1 MRRTQMPLFTPET
14 EWVMPDE
21 LKDLRDAKEVAIDLE
36 TNDPYLKELGSG
48 NVTGKG
54 HIAGVAV
61 AVEGWS
67 GYFPIHH
74 EQGGNMDRQLV
85 LKWLQNVLNQENTR
99 FIFHN
104 AMYDVCWL
112 RSAGLTI
119 KGPIVDTMIA
129 ASLIDENRM
138 SYQLNTLA
146 KHYVGLGKDE
156 KILQEAAKE
165 YGLDPKADM
174 WRLPPMF
181 VGQYAERDAESTL
194 KLWQRL
200 SIELYEQELMDVFKL
215 ETELFPCLVDM
226 RFKGVRVD
234 LEKAQNIK
242 LNLIKREETLI
253 KKIKD
258 LTGVDVEIMAARSIA
273 KAFDKLKLPYDRTA
287 KSNEPSFTKNFLQN
301 HPHELPQAIAE
312 ARELNKAHTTFI
324 DSITKHA
331 VKGRIHADINQIRS
345 DAGGTVTGRFSMSNP
360 NLQQIPARHPE
371 LGPMIRSIFIPEGN
385 HVWGSFDYSQ
395 QEPRILVHYAK
406 LQNLEGV
413 DEIVDAYNAGDAD
426 FHQVVADM
434 AGIERKQAKTINLGL
449 MYGMGKNKLMAELG
463 LMKESAEKLIRQY
476 HTKAPF
482 VKKLMDNVSRKANDR
497 GKIRT
502 LLGRA
507 CHFDLWQPVQ
517 FGVFKPLPLEQARKE
532 YDEPLKRAFTY
543 KALNKLI
550 QGSAADMT
558 KKSMVALYENGI
570 VPHIQIHDEVDISV
584 ESNEKAEKIIEIM
597 ESAVELKVP
606 NKVDYEH
613 GDNWG
618 EIKPWLT

>member
-1 MRRTQMPLFTPET
+1 
-14 EWVMPDE
+14 MPDE
-21 LKDLRDAKEVAIDLE
+21 LKDLREHTEIAIDLE
-36 TNDPYLKELGSG
+36 TNDPELKSLGSG
-48 NVTGKG
+48 NVIGRG

-67 GYFPIHH
+67 GYYPIHH
-74 EQGGNMDRQLV
+74 EQGGNMDRKLV
-85 LKWLQNVLNQENTR
+85 LKWLQDVLKQENTT

-129 ASLIDENRM
+129 ASLIDENRL

-156 KILQEAAKE
+156 KILVEAAKE

-200 SIELYEQELMDVFKL
+200 KIELYNQELMDIFNL
-215 ETELFPCLVDM
+215 ETRLFPCLVDM
-226 RFKGVRVD
+226 RFKGVKVD

-242 LNLIKREETLI
+242 QNLIKREESLI

-258 LTGVDVEIMAARSIA
+258 LTGVEVEIMAARSIA

-301 HPHELPQAIAE
+301 HPHELPKAIAE

-324 DSITKHA
+324 DSITKHEH
-331 VKGRIHADINQIRS
+331 KGRIHADINQIRS

-371 LGPMIRSIFIPEGN
+371 LGPMIRSIFIPEDK

-406 LQNLEGV
+406 LQNLSGV
-413 DEIVDAYNAGDAD
+413 DEIVDAYNDGDAD
-426 FHQVVADM
+426 FHQAVADM

-463 LMKESAEKLIRQY
+463 LMKESAEKLIKQY
-476 HTKAPF
+476 HVKAPF
-482 VKKLMDNVSRKANDR
+482 VKQLMDNVSRRANDR

-517 FGVFKPLPLEQARKE
+517 FGVFKPLPLEEARKE

-570 VPHIQIHDEVDISV
+570 IPHIQIHDEVNISV
-584 ESNEKAEKIIEIM
+584 ESDTHAEDIIKIM
-597 ESAVELKVP
+597 ESAVELQVP
-606 NKVDYEH
+606 NKVDYEK
-613 GDNWG
+613 GANWG
-618 EIKPWLT
+618 EIK

>member
-1 MRRTQMPLFTPET
+1 
-14 EWVMPDE
+14 
-21 LKDLRDAKEVAIDLE
+21 
-36 TNDPYLKELGSG
+36 
-48 NVTGKG
+48 
-54 HIAGVAV
+54 
-61 AVEGWS
+61 
-67 GYFPIHH
+67 
-74 EQGGNMDRQLV
+74 MDRKLV
-85 LKWLQNVLNQENTR
+85 LKWLQDVLKQENTT

-129 ASLIDENRM
+129 ASLIDENRL

-156 KILQEAAKE
+156 KILVEAAKE

-200 SIELYEQELMDVFKL
+200 KIELYNQELMDIFNL
-215 ETELFPCLVDM
+215 ETRLFPCLVDM
-226 RFKGVRVD
+226 RFKGVKVD

-242 LNLIKREETLI
+242 QNLIKREESLI

-258 LTGVDVEIMAARSIA
+258 LTGVEVEIMAARSIA

-301 HPHELPQAIAE
+301 HPHELPKAIAE

-324 DSITKHA
+324 DSITKHEH
-331 VKGRIHADINQIRS
+331 KGRIHADINQIRS

-371 LGPMIRSIFIPEGN
+371 LGPMIRSIFIPEDK

-406 LQNLEGV
+406 LQNLSGV
-413 DEIVDAYNAGDAD
+413 DEIVDAYNDGDAD
-426 FHQVVADM
+426 FHQAVADM

-463 LMKESAEKLIRQY
+463 LMKESAEKLIKQY
-476 HTKAPF
+476 HVKAPF
-482 VKKLMDNVSRKANDR
+482 VKQLMDNVSRRANDR

-517 FGVFKPLPLEQARKE
+517 FGVFKPLPLEEARKE

-570 VPHIQIHDEVDISV
+570 IPHIQIHDEVNISV
-584 ESNEKAEKIIEIM
+584 ESDTHAEDIIKIM
-597 ESAVELKVP
+597 ESAVELQVP
-606 NKVDYEH
+606 NKVDYEK
-613 GDNWG
+613 GANWG
-618 EIKPWLT
+618 EIK

>member
-1 MRRTQMPLFTPET
+1 MPE
-14 EWVMPDE
+14 E
-21 LKDLRDAKEVAIDLE
+21 LKDLQGHKEIAIDLE
-36 TNDPYLKELGSG
+36 TNDPYLTTLGSG
-48 NVTGKG
+48 NVSGKG

-74 EQGGNMDRQLV
+74 ESGGNMDKRLV
-85 LKWLQNVLNQENTR
+85 LSWLQDILNQPNTT

-112 RSAGLTI
+112 RKEGLSI
-119 KGPIVDTMIA
+119 KGHIVDTMIA
-129 ASLIDENRM
+129 ASLIDENRL
-138 SYQLNTLA
+138 SYRLDVLS
-146 KHYVGLGKDE
+146 KHYVGIGKDE
-156 KILQEAAKE
+156 NILQAAAKE
-165 YGLDPKADM
+165 YGLDAKKDM
-174 WRLPPMF
+174 WRLPALF

-200 SIELYEQELMDVFKL
+200 KVELYNQELMDVFTL
-215 ETELFPCLVDM
+215 ETKLFPCLVDM

-234 LEKAQNIK
+234 LEKASNIK
-242 LNLIKREETLI
+242 KNLMNRESKI
-253 KKIKD
+253 VSKIKD
-258 LTGVDVEIMAARSIA
+258 LTGVDVEIHAARSIA
-273 KAFDKLKLPYDRTA
+273 KAFDKLKLPYDRTE
-287 KSNEPSFTKNFLQN
+287 KSKEPSFTKNFLQN
-301 HPHELPQAIAE
+301 HPHELPKLIAD
-312 ARELNKAHTTFI
+312 AREINKAHTTFI

-331 VKGRIHADINQIRS
+331 VNGRIHADINQIRS
-345 DAGGTVTGRFSMSNP
+345 DQGGTVTGRFSMSNP

-371 LGPMIRSIFIPEGN
+371 LGPMIRSIFIPEKDT
-385 HVWGSFDYSQ
+385 VWGSFDYSQ

-406 LQNLEGV
+406 LQNLNGV
-413 DEIVDAYNAGDAD
+413 DEIVDAYNQGDAD

-476 HTKAPF
+476 HSKAPF
-482 VKKLMDNVSRKANDR
+482 VKQLMDNVSRKANDR

-502 LLGRA
+502 LGGRA

-570 VPHIQIHDEVDISV
+570 IPHIQIHDEVDISV
-584 ESNEKAEKIIEIM
+584 ESDAKAEQIIEIM
-597 ESAVELKVP
+597 ESAVELEVP
-606 NKVDYEH
+606 NKVDYEK

-618 EIKPWLT
+618 EIK

>member
-1 MRRTQMPLFTPET
+1 MRNTQMPLFTPET

-21 LKDLRDAKEVAIDLE
+21 LKDLRGHKEIAIDLE
-36 TNDPYLKELGSG
+36 TNDPHLKQLGSG
-48 NVTGKG
+48 NVTNRG

-67 GYFPIHH
+67 GYYPIHH
-74 EQGGNMDRQLV
+74 EQGGNMDKKLV
-85 LKWLQNVLNQENTR
+85 LTWLQDILNQENTT

-138 SYQLNTLA
+138 SYALNNLA
-146 KHYVGLGKDE
+146 KYYVGLGKDE
-156 KILQEAAKE
+156 KVLVEAAKE

-174 WRLPPMF
+174 WRMPAMF

-194 KLWQRL
+194 KLWQTLKR
-200 SIELYEQELMDVFKL
+200 ELYNQELMDVFTL
-215 ETELFPCLVDM
+215 ETDLFPCLVDM

-234 LEKAQNIK
+234 LEKSQKIK
-242 LNLIKREETLI
+242 LNLIKREEALI

-301 HPHELPQAIAE
+301 HPHELPKAIAE
-312 ARELNKAHTTFI
+312 ARELNKAHSTFI

-331 VKGRIHADINQIRS
+331 VDGRIHADINQIRS

-371 LGPMIRSIFIPEGN
+371 LGPMIRSIFIPEEK

-476 HTKAPF
+476 HSKAPF
-482 VKKLMDNVSRKANDR
+482 VKQLMDNVSRKANDR

-502 LLGRA
+502 LGGRA

-558 KKSMVALYENGI
+558 KKSMVALYKNGI
-570 VPHIQIHDEVDISV
+570 IPHIQIHDEVDISI
-584 ESNEKAEKIIEIM
+584 ESQKQAENIIEIM

-606 NKVDYEH
+606 NKVDYEK
-613 GDNWG
+613 GANWG
-618 EIKPWLT
+618 EIK

>member
-1 MRRTQMPLFTPET
+1 MRNTQIPLFTPET
-14 EWVMPDE
+14 EWVMPEE
-21 LKDLRDAKEVAIDLE
+21 LKDLRGAKEISIDLE
-36 TNDPYLKELGSG
+36 TYDPQLKELGSG
-48 NVTGKG
+48 NVVKNG
-54 HIAGVAV
+54 HIAGIAV

-67 GYFPIHH
+67 GYYPVHH
-74 EQGGNMDRQLV
+74 EQGGNMDKKLV
-85 LKWLQNVLNQENTR
+85 FAWLQELFNQENTT

-112 RSAGLTI
+112 RSNGLSI
-119 KGPIVDTMIA
+119 KGKIVDTMIA

-138 SYQLNTLA
+138 SYKLNSLA
-146 KHYVGLGKDE
+146 KFYIGMGKDE
-156 KILQEAAKE
+156 KILIEAAKE
-165 YGLDPKADM
+165 YGVDPKADM
-174 WRLPPMF
+174 WRLPAMF
-181 VGQYAERDAESTL
+181 VGQYAERDAEATL
-194 KLWQRL
+194 KLWKRL
-200 SIELYEQELMDVFKL
+200 EVEIYNQELTDIFSL
-215 ETELFPCLVDM
+215 ETRLFPCLVDM
-226 RFKGVRVD
+226 RFKGVKVD
-234 LEKAQNIK
+234 LEKAQHIK
-242 LNLIKREETLI
+242 QNLIKREETLI

-258 LTGVDVEIMAARSIA
+258 LTGIDVEIMAARSIA
-273 KAFDKLKLPYDRTA
+273 KAFDKLKLPYDRTE

-331 VKGRIHADINQIRS
+331 VNGRIHADINQIRS
-345 DAGGTVTGRFSMSNP
+345 DDGGTVTGRFSMSNP

-371 LGPMIRSIFIPEGN
+371 LGPMIRSIFIPEDKCK
-385 HVWGSFDYSQ
+385 WGSFDYSQ

-413 DEIVDAYNAGDAD
+413 DEIVDAYQKGDAD

-463 LMKESAEKLIRQY
+463 LMKESAEKLIKQY

-482 VKKLMDNVSRKANDR
+482 VKKLMENVSRKANDR

-558 KKSMVALYENGI
+558 KKSMVSLYENGI
-570 VPHIQIHDEVDISV
+570 IPHIQIHDEVDISI
-584 ESNEKAEKIIEIM
+584 ESVQKAEEIITIM
-597 ESAVELKVP
+597 ESAVKLEVP
-606 NKVDYEH
+606 NKVDYEQ

-618 EIKPWLT
+618 EIK

>member
-1 MRRTQMPLFTPET
+1 MRNTQIPLFTPET
-14 EWVMPDE
+14 EWVMPEE
-21 LKDLRDAKEVAIDLE
+21 LKDLRGAKEIAIDLE
-36 TNDPYLKELGSG
+36 TYDPQLKELGSG
-48 NVTGKG
+48 NVVKNG
-54 HIAGVAV
+54 HIAGIAV

-67 GYFPIHH
+67 GYYPVHH
-74 EQGGNMDRQLV
+74 EQGGNMDKKLV
-85 LKWLQNVLNQENTR
+85 FAWLQELFNQENTT

-112 RSAGLTI
+112 RSNGLSI
-119 KGPIVDTMIA
+119 KGKIVDTMIA

-138 SYQLNTLA
+138 SYQLDSLA
-146 KHYVGLGKDE
+146 KFYIGMGKDE
-156 KILQEAAKE
+156 KILIEAAKE
-165 YGLDPKADM
+165 YGVDPKADM
-174 WRLPPMF
+174 WRLPAMF
-181 VGQYAERDAESTL
+181 VGQYAERDAEATL
-194 KLWQRL
+194 KLWKRL
-200 SIELYEQELMDVFKL
+200 EVEIYNQELTDIFSL
-215 ETELFPCLVDM
+215 ETRLFPCLVDM
-226 RFKGVRVD
+226 RFKGVKVD
-234 LEKAQNIK
+234 LEKAQHIK
-242 LNLIKREETLI
+242 QNLIKREETLI

-258 LTGVDVEIMAARSIA
+258 LTGIDVEIMAARSIA
-273 KAFDKLKLPYDRTA
+273 KAFDKLKLPYDRTE

-331 VKGRIHADINQIRS
+331 VNGRIHADINQIRS
-345 DAGGTVTGRFSMSNP
+345 DDGGTVTGRFSMSNP

-371 LGPMIRSIFIPEGN
+371 LGPMIRSIFIPEDKCK
-385 HVWGSFDYSQ
+385 WGSFDYSQ

-413 DEIVDAYNAGDAD
+413 DEIVDAYQKGDAD

-463 LMKESAEKLIRQY
+463 LMKESAEKLIKQY

-482 VKKLMDNVSRKANDR
+482 VKKLMENVSRKANDR

-570 VPHIQIHDEVDISV
+570 IPHIQIHDEVDISI
-584 ESNEKAEKIIEIM
+584 ESVQKAEEIITIM
-597 ESAVELKVP
+597 ESAVKLEVP
-606 NKVDYEH
+606 NKVDYEQ

-618 EIKPWLT
+618 EIK

>member
-1 MRRTQMPLFTPET
+1 MRSTQIPLFTPQT

-21 LKDLRDAKEVAIDLE
+21 LKDLKGHKEIAIDLE
-36 TNDPYLKELGSG
+36 TNDPYLMTLGSG
-48 NVTGKG
+48 NVTGRG

-61 AVEGWS
+61 AVEGWA
-67 GYFPIHH
+67 GYFPIQH
-74 EQGGNMDRQLV
+74 ESGGNMDKNLV
-85 LKWLQNVLNQENTR
+85 LSWLQDVCNQPDTT

-104 AMYDVCWL
+104 AMYDICWL
-112 RSAGLTI
+112 RAAGVI
-119 KGPIVDTMIA
+119 VKGKIVDTMIA
-129 ASLIDENRM
+129 ASLIDENRL
-138 SYQLNTLA
+138 SYRLDILA
-146 KHYVGLGKDE
+146 KFYVGIGKDE
-156 KILQEAAKE
+156 NVLNAAAKE
-165 YGLDPKADM
+165 YGLDPKKDM
-174 WRLPPMF
+174 WRLPALF

-200 SIELYEQELMDVFKL
+200 KVELYNQELMDVFTL
-215 ETELFPCLVDM
+215 ETKLFPCLVDM
-226 RFKGVRVD
+226 RFKGVRVN
-234 LEKAQNIK
+234 LEHADK
-242 LNLIKREETLI
+242 LKKNLMDREAKI
-253 KKIKD
+253 VSKIKG
-258 LTGVDVEIMAARSIA
+258 LTGIEVEIHAARSIA
-273 KAFDKLKLPYDRTA
+273 KAFDNLKLPYDRTE

-301 HPHELPQAIAE
+301 HPHELPKLIAD
-312 ARELNKAHTTFI
+312 AREINKAHTTFI

-331 VKGRIHADINQIRS
+331 VNGRIHADINQIRS

-371 LGPMIRSIFIPEGN
+371 LGPMIRSIFIPEEKTK
-385 HVWGSFDYSQ
+385 WGSFDYSQ

-406 LQNLEGV
+406 LQNLMGV
-413 DEIVDAYNAGDAD
+413 DEIVDAYNTGNAD

-463 LMKESAEKLIRQY
+463 LMKDSAEKLIKQY

-482 VKKLMDNVSRKANDR
+482 VKQLMDNVSRKANDR

-502 LLGRA
+502 LGGRA

-570 VPHIQIHDEVDISV
+570 IPHIQIHDEVDISV
-584 ESNEKAEKIIEIM
+584 ESDEKAEKIIEIM
-597 ESAVELKVP
+597 ESAVELEVP
-606 NKVDYEH
+606 NKVDYEK

-618 EIKPWLT
+618 EIK

>member
-1 MRRTQMPLFTPET
+1 VRSTQIPLFTPQT

-21 LKDLRDAKEVAIDLE
+21 LKDLKGHKEIAIDLE
-36 TNDPYLKELGSG
+36 TNDPYLMTLGSG
-48 NVTGKG
+48 NVTGRG

-67 GYFPIHH
+67 GYFPIQH
-74 EQGGNMDRQLV
+74 ESGGNMDRKLV
-85 LKWLQNVLNQENTR
+85 LSWLQDVCNQPDTT

-112 RSAGLTI
+112 RAAGVNV
-119 KGPIVDTMIA
+119 KGKIVDTMIA

-138 SYQLNTLA
+138 SYALNTLA
-146 KHYVGLGKDE
+146 KFYVGIGKDE
-156 KILQEAAKE
+156 SILQAAAKE
-165 YGLDPKADM
+165 YGLDAKKDM
-174 WRLPPMF
+174 WRLPALF
-181 VGQYAERDAESTL
+181 VGQYAERDAEATL

-200 SIELYEQELMDVFKL
+200 KIELYNQELMDVFTL
-215 ETELFPCLVDM
+215 ETKLFPCLVDM

-234 LEKAQNIK
+234 LDKAAK
-242 LNLIKREETLI
+242 I
-253 KKIKD
+253 KKNLMQREAKIVSKIKE
-258 LTGVDVEIMAARSIA
+258 LTGVNVEIHAARSIA
-273 KAFDKLKLPYDRTA
+273 KAFDNLKLAYDRTE
-287 KSNEPSFTKNFLQN
+287 KSNQPSFTKNFLQN
-301 HPHELPQAIAE
+301 HPHELPKLIAD
-312 ARELNKAHTTFI
+312 AREINKAHTTFI

-331 VKGRIHADINQIRS
+331 VDGRIHADINQIRS

-371 LGPMIRSIFIPEGN
+371 IGPMIRSIFIPEEKT
-385 HVWGSFDYSQ
+385 VWGSFDYSQ

-406 LQNLEGV
+406 LQNLMGV

-463 LMKESAEKLIRQY
+463 LMKESAEKLIKQY
-476 HTKAPF
+476 HAKAPF
-482 VKKLMDNVSRKANDR
+482 VKQLMDNVSRKANDR

-502 LLGRA
+502 LGGRA

-570 VPHIQIHDEVDISV
+570 IPHIQIHDEVDISV
-584 ESNEKAEKIIEIM
+584 ESDKKAEQIINIM
-597 ESAVELKVP
+597 ESAVELQVP
-606 NKVDYEH
+606 NKVDYEK
-613 GDNWG
+613 GNNWG
-618 EIKPWLT
+618 EIK

>member
-1 MRRTQMPLFTPET
+1 
-14 EWVMPDE
+14 MPDE
-21 LKDLRDAKEVAIDLE
+21 LKDLRGHKEIAIDLE
-36 TNDPYLKELGSG
+36 TNDPHLKQLGSG
-48 NVTGKG
+48 NVTGRG

-67 GYFPIHH
+67 GYYPIQH
-74 EQGGNMDRQLV
+74 EQGGNMDKKLV
-85 LKWLQNVLNQENTR
+85 LEWLQDILNQENTT

-129 ASLIDENRM
+129 ASLIDENRL
-138 SYQLNTLA
+138 SYQLNTLS
-146 KHYVGLGKDE
+146 KHYVGIGKDE
-156 KILQEAAKE
+156 KILIEAAKE

-174 WRLPPMF
+174 WRLPSMF

-200 SIELYEQELMDVFKL
+200 KVELYNQELMDVFTL
-215 ETELFPCLVDM
+215 ETKLFPCLVDM

-253 KKIKD
+253 KKIKN
-258 LTGVDVEIMAARSIA
+258 LTGVEVEIMAARSIA

-331 VKGRIHADINQIRS
+331 VNGRIHADINQIRS

-371 LGPMIRSIFIPEGN
+371 LGPMIRSIFIPEEKTK
-385 HVWGSFDYSQ
+385 WGSFDYSQ

-406 LQNLEGV
+406 LQNLTGV

-476 HTKAPF
+476 HSKAPF
-482 VKKLMDNVSRKANDR
+482 VKQLMDNVSRKANDR

-570 VPHIQIHDEVDISV
+570 IPHIQIHDEVDISV
-584 ESNEKAEKIIEIM
+584 ESDEKAEKIINIM
-597 ESAVELKVP
+597 ESAVELQVP
-606 NKVDYEH
+606 NKVDYEK

-618 EIKPWLT
+618 EIK

>member
-1 MRRTQMPLFTPET
+1 MRSTQIPLFTPQT

-21 LKDLRDAKEVAIDLE
+21 LKDLKGHKEIAIDLE
-36 TNDPYLKELGSG
+36 TNDPYLMTLGSG
-48 NVTGKG
+48 NVTGRG

-61 AVEGWS
+61 AVEGWA
-67 GYFPIHH
+67 GYFPIQH
-74 EQGGNMDRQLV
+74 ESGGNMDKNLV
-85 LKWLQNVLNQENTR
+85 LSWLQDVCNQPDTT

-104 AMYDVCWL
+104 AMYDICWL
-112 RSAGLTI
+112 RAAGVI
-119 KGPIVDTMIA
+119 VKGKIVDTMIA
-129 ASLIDENRM
+129 ASLIDENRL
-138 SYQLNTLA
+138 SYRLDILA
-146 KHYVGLGKDE
+146 KFYVGIGKDE
-156 KILQEAAKE
+156 NVLNAAAKE
-165 YGLDPKADM
+165 YGLDPKKDM
-174 WRLPPMF
+174 WRLPALF

-200 SIELYEQELMDVFKL
+200 KVELYNQELMDVFTL
-215 ETELFPCLVDM
+215 ETKLFPCLVDM
-226 RFKGVRVD
+226 RFKGVRVN
-234 LEKAQNIK
+234 LEHADK
-242 LNLIKREETLI
+242 LKKNLMDREAKI
-253 KKIKD
+253 VSKIKG
-258 LTGVDVEIMAARSIA
+258 LTGIEVEIHAARSIA
-273 KAFDKLKLPYDRTA
+273 KAFDNLKLPYDRTE

-301 HPHELPQAIAE
+301 HPHELPKLIAD
-312 ARELNKAHTTFI
+312 AREINKAHTTFI

-331 VKGRIHADINQIRS
+331 VNGRIHADINQIRS

-371 LGPMIRSIFIPEGN
+371 LGPMIRSIFIPEEKTK
-385 HVWGSFDYSQ
+385 WGSFDYSQ

-406 LQNLEGV
+406 LQNLMGV
-413 DEIVDAYNAGDAD
+413 DEIVDAYNTGNAD

-463 LMKESAEKLIRQY
+463 LMKDSAEKLIKQY

-482 VKKLMDNVSRKANDR
+482 VKQLMDNVSRKANDR

-502 LLGRA
+502 LGGRA

-570 VPHIQIHDEVDISV
+570 IPHIQIHDEVDISV
-584 ESNEKAEKIIEIM
+584 ESDEKAEQIIEIM
-597 ESAVELKVP
+597 ESAVELEVP
-606 NKVDYEH
+606 NKVDYEK

-618 EIKPWLT
+618 EIK